1 MKFIFKENL
10 SVKQPTFRDVQ
21 VNQFFVDISGCLC
34 QKEYNNSYF
43 TITNSE
49 GELSC
54 YISDGIDPDMPISRI
69 LPEVLKIEY

>member
-1 MKFIFKENL
+1 MKFIFKENPI
-10 SVKQPTFRDVQ
+10 VKQPTFRDVQ

-34 QKEYNNSYF
+34 QKETDTSCF
-43 TITNSE
+43 TMTNSE

-54 YISDGIDPDMPISRI
+54 WYSSTVDPDMPISRI

>member
-34 QKEYNNSYF
+34 QKEGNFCYF

-49 GELSC
+49 GKLSSL
-54 YISDGIDPDMPISRI
+54 ISDYVDPDMPISRI